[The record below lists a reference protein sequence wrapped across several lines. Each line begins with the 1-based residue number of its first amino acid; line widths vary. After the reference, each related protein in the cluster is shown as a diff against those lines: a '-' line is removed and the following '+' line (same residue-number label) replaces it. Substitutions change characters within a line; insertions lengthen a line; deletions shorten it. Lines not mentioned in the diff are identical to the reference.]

1 MTNVECRM
9 NRCHSERSR
18 LPRRSFMRRRE
29 ESRCGSLKIIPRD
42 PSTSLR
48 MTALVFIG
56 RGKHELWIKIFF
68 SGIQR
73 AHAFPNRGRGFATQL
88 LVGNRFGQRVERAQR
103 NRWFDIISSRT
114 RDQMTNVECRM
125 NRCHS
130 ERSRLPRRSFM
141 RRREESRCGSLKI
154 IPRDPSTSLRMTALV
169 FIGLTR
175 PNLLGLVI
183 GMETKLT
190 W

>member
-1 MTNVECRM
+1 M
-9 NRCHSERSR
+9 S
-18 LPRRSFMRRRE
+18 
-29 ESRCGSLKIIPRD
+29 
-42 PSTSLR
+42 
-48 MTALVFIG
+48 
-56 RGKHELWIKIFF
+56 
-68 SGIQR
+68 
-73 AHAFPNRGRGFATQL
+73 
-88 LVGNRFGQRVERAQR
+88 
-103 NRWFDIISSRT
+103 
-114 RDQMTNVECRM
+114 NVECRM

-190 W
+190 WYGQSSLRDGPPIFSRELKQRNAKAEMRAMKVGETISI